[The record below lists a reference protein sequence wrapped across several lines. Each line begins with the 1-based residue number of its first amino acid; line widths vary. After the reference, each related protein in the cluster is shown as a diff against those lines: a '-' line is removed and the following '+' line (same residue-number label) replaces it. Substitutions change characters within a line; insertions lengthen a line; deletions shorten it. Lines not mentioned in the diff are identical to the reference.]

1 MCKYTNISSYVS
13 RRYVLLPCNRLYTLS
28 LATLRWSFTIMLCYI
43 ALMFRAVW
51 PQEFVLSESS
61 VQIIT
66 LFSSSPYITKLP
78 AVTFLYHQ
86 HFCLWQTFTSH
97 HIYTWT
103 ANLLR
108 FYHHEI
114 GLLRIMEGKI
124 PVKKI
129 RGLYCCMGF
138 MTFLQKPFYYFPAI
152 YQILI
157 SSSVKIQGQY
167 KK

>member
-1 MCKYTNISSYVS
+1 MYMCKYTNISSYVS
-13 RRYVLLPCNRLYTLS
+13 RYCVFLPCNRLYTLS
-28 LATLRWSFTIMLCYI
+28 FAVLRWSLTIMLCYI

-66 LFSSSPYITKLP
+66 LFASSPYITKLP

-108 FYHHEI
+108 FYYHEI
-114 GLLRIMEGKI
+114 GLLRIMEGKNTFKENTWA
-124 PVKKI
+124 VL
-129 RGLYCCMGF
+129 LYGF
-138 MTFLQKPFYYFPAI
+138 HDIFPEAFLLFPYYSPDFN
-152 YQILI
+152 
-157 SSSVKIQGQY
+157 SVKIQW
-167 KK
+167 